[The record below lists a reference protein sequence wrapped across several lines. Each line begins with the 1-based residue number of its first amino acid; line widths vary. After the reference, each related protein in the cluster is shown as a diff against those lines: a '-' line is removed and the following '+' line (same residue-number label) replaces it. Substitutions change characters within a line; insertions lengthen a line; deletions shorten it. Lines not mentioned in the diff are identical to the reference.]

1 METLLVLAFTGLSV
15 GSLYFLLAS
24 GLSLVFGLMQVLS
37 LAHGAFLTVC
47 AYASWLVMERA
58 AGEDPS
64 LGRLLVAT
72 VVATLAGG
80 LLALV
85 TELALLR
92 PLYTRDHFDAVLVTL
107 GLGFVLTALLG
118 GIWGHQERIFPLPEA
133 LTSTTEV
140 LGANITNDRFLIV
153 AVAALV
159 FAAVMLFLRRTRHGL
174 IVRAGVDNRN
184 MVRAL
189 GIDVRHSFTLVFV
202 IGGLLA
208 GVGGALSG
216 VYLRAITPATGE
228 SFLLFA
234 FIVLIIGG
242 LGSVPGAYVA
252 ALGIGLIQQ
261 YANYYVSGG
270 AGDLLAVLLMALTVL
285 IRPQGL
291 FGREGRA
298 V

>member
-24 GLSLVFGLMQVLS
+24 GLSLVFGLMNVLS
-37 LAHGAFLTVC
+37 LAHAAFLTVC
-47 AYASWLVMERA
+47 AYASWLVLKQA
-58 AGEDPS
+58 AGDEPTMW
-64 LGRLLVAT
+64 RLLLAILVAT
-72 VVATLAGG
+72 VVGG
-80 LLALV
+80 LLAFV
-85 TELALLR
+85 TEVTLLR

-118 GIWGHQERIFPLPEA
+118 GIWGHQERVIPLPKS
-133 LTSTTEV
+133 LTSTTNI
-140 LGANITNDRFLIV
+140 LGANITNDRILIV
-153 AVAALV
+153 GVAVLIFV
-159 FAAVMLFLRRTRHGL
+159 AVMLFLKRTRHGL
-174 IVRAGVDNRN
+174 IVRAGVDNRD

-202 IGGLLA
+202 LGGLLA

-216 VYLRAITPATGE
+216 IYLRAITPGTGE
-228 SFLLFA
+228 AFLIFA

-242 LGSVPGAYVA
+242 LGSVPGAFVA

-261 YANYYVSGG
+261 YSNYYISGG
-270 AGDLLAVLLMALTVL
+270 AGDVIAVLLMALTVL